1 MLSSSQLLI
10 FHDSVD
16 DVLLQTDREDG
27 SLIMMLI
34 IEMNIVDSAI
44 NTYKRV
50 TTSMIQSSEVQI
62 YTDEY

>member
-1 MLSSSQLLI
+1 VLSSSQLLI